1 MIEDVCKE
9 LLEGYTE
16 ETPIAV
22 VYRATWA
29 DQKIVTGTI
38 SDIAEKVR
46 FENIGKQAMILV
58 GDFLD
63 TDFDLS
69 KLYDKHFETEYR
81 KAVPKKDK
89 DE

>member
-1 MIEDVCKE
+1 
-9 LLEGYTE
+9 
-16 ETPIAV
+16 
-22 VYRATWA
+22 
-29 DQKIVTGTI
+29 
-38 SDIAEKVR
+38 
-46 FENIGKQAMILV
+46 MILV